1 MSETA
6 DTNGTQSLDYDAVIV
21 GGSLAGCTAA
31 ILLGREGLRVA
42 VVEKQP
48 DPKAFKR
55 MCTHFIQAS
64 AVPTVE
70 RLEMLEP
77 IEAAGGVR
85 PRFQAWT
92 RWGWIKPPPERAS
105 LSLNIRRELL
115 DPMLR
120 EAAATTPGVELH
132 LGQAV
137 RDLIWDGETIVGVR
151 ARDTDGVETSL
162 RAQLVI
168 GADGRDSDIAELSG
182 VKEKVLPHGR
192 FAYGG
197 YFEGAQPDFA
207 PDGSIWMMDPNW
219 AAAFPTDSDLTF
231 YAAMATKDRLP
242 EFKRDP
248 AGALVSY
255 IAAVPEAP
263 PIRDAKLVEDVLGK
277 IEMPNRVRV
286 PIAPGLALVGDAAQA
301 VDPLFGIGCGWAFQS
316 GEWLA
321 DSVSP
326 ALHGEEPLQRGLKR
340 YRRLYKRKLG
350 GHTALVNDYATGR
363 PMNGGEK
370 LIFAAAARD
379 PKVAANFDSFG
390 TRQIG
395 PARMFATTIPR
406 AIVVNARHSL
416 RKGRDEA
423 PPAEESRAPAA
434 IS

>member
-1 MSETA
+1 MSENA
-6 DTNGTQSLDYDAVIV
+6 DNSGTQALDYDAVIV

-64 AVPTVE
+64 AVPTVD
-70 RLEMLEP
+70 RLGMLEP

-85 PRFQAWT
+85 PHFQAWT
-92 RWGWIKPPPERAS
+92 RWGWIKPPRENAS

-120 EAAATTPGVELH
+120 EEAAATPGVDLH

-137 RDLIWDGETIVGVR
+137 RELIWDGETIAGVL

-162 RAQLVI
+162 RARLVV

-182 VKEKVLPHGR
+182 VEEKVLPHGR

-219 AAAFPTDSDLTF
+219 AAAFPTDHDLTF
-231 YAAMATKDRLP
+231 YAAMATKDLLP

-248 AGALVSY
+248 AAALVSY
-255 IAAVPEAP
+255 ISAVPEAP
-263 PIRDAKLVEDVLGK
+263 PIREAQLVEDVLGK

-286 PIAPGLALVGDAAQA
+286 PVAPGLALVGDAAQA

-321 DSVSP
+321 DSVAP
-326 ALHGEEPLQRGLKR
+326 ALRGEEPLERGLKR
-340 YRRLYKRKLG
+340 YRRLHKRKLG
-350 GHTALVNDYATGR
+350 GHTMLVNDYATGR
-363 PMNGGEK
+363 PMNRGEK
-370 LIFAAAARD
+370 TIFAAAARD
-379 PKVAANFDSFG
+379 PKVATNFDAFG
-390 TRQIG
+390 TRRIG

-406 AIVVNARHSL
+406 AVMVNARHSL
-416 RKGRDEA
+416 RGGDGEA
-423 PPAEESRAPAA
+423 PPAGKSRAPASA
-434 IS
+434 S